1 MRTLAET
8 ILRREWLSP
17 RPILVSWSIASNW
30 LAAGFGVW
38 LAYLGY
44 WWSVLLGLSVIGVHQ
59 HRMALLGHEAAHFLL
74 SRNRRI
80 NEMLGNVFCMY
91 AIGTTV
97 AAYRRWHFAHH
108 RALGSAED
116 SERAFKRGWKYTLPL
131 TKRKLGLLF
140 AGDLIGMGAAEVLRL
155 QWILRPHGWDALGL
169 VAFWVA
175 AALICWALDA
185 LWIIPLWVLALLT
198 SFWAV
203 FRVRAV
209 SEHTGISGTHRFHVP
224 YWARCIFFP
233 YHTWMHDEHHRC
245 PSVPWWNLPLV
256 RGDDR
261 PITSVFDVLDPD
273 RSKHGA

>member
-1 MRTLAET
+1 MSAEVSVRLAW
-8 ILRREWLSP
+8 ILP
-17 RPILVSWSIASNW
+17 RPLLVEWSLVSNW
-30 LAAGFGVW
+30 LLVASGVWIAHFGV
-38 LAYLGY
+38 
-44 WWSVLLGLSVIGVHQ
+44 WWSVLLCIWVLGVHQ
-59 HRMALLGHEAAHFLL
+59 HRLALMGHEGAHFLL

-80 NEMLGNVFCMY
+80 NEIVGNIFCMY

-97 AAYRRWHFAHH
+97 AAYRRWHFTHH
-108 RALGSAED
+108 RALGSEED

-131 TKRKLGLLF
+131 TPRRLGLLF
-140 AGDLIGMGAAEVLRL
+140 AGDLIGMGSAEVLRL

-175 AALICWALDA
+175 AVLVCWALDA
-185 LWIIPLWVLALLT
+185 LWIIPLWVLALFT

-209 SEHTGISGTHRFHVP
+209 SEHTGIEGTHRFHAP
-224 YWARCIFFP
+224 YWARYIFFP

-256 RGDDR
+256 RGNDR
-261 PITSVFDVLDPD
+261 PTASLFDVLDPD
-273 RSKHGA
+273 RSKYGA